1 MERKATPIKPPR
13 IVHLGSLWSLT
24 GYGGKKGEWSVAKK
38 VRRIKRAG
46 FDGFMGRT
54 PPVTPKLVE
63 KAGIQFVGI
72 ADMAWVKDIRPRLQ
86 LLKDAHV
93 RCVNVQMLDHD
104 TPTFKAVALARRV
117 MATADAMGMDV
128 SIEVHRDTC
137 TETPEKAYA
146 LAEGF
151 EKAEKRPLKMTW
163 DFSHPA
169 IVKNLGAPFWD
180 RLAERPD
187 LIQHANQFHFRPFNG
202 HHAQIPALGWNGK
215 LTPEF
220 GDWLEFAERVLACW
234 LEAAEPGREVFVCPE
249 QGAPGYDLSVFP
261 DRWKDVRA
269 IRKEVDRVWQRQLK
283 KWKKTAR
290 PAEPEVDATPA

>member
-1 MERKATPIKPPR
+1 MKRKQTSIKPPR
-13 IVHLGSLWSLT
+13 IVYLGSLWTLT
-24 GYGGKKGEWSVAKK
+24 GYGSKKGEWSVAKK
-38 VRRIKRAG
+38 VRQIKKAG
-46 FDGFMGRT
+46 FDGFLGRVPPIT
-54 PPVTPKLVE
+54 PELV
-63 KAGIQFVGI
+63 KKTGMTFAGTVDL
-72 ADMAWVKDIRPRLQ
+72 ARVKDIRPRLRA
-86 LLKDAHV
+86 LKDARV

-104 TPTFKAVALARRV
+104 TPTSKAVALARRV
-117 MATADAMGMDV
+117 METAEAMEMDV

-151 EKAEKRPLKMTW
+151 EKAERRPLKMTW

-169 IVKNLGAPFWD
+169 VVKSLGAPFWD

-202 HHAQIPALGWNGK
+202 HHAHIPALGWDGK

-220 GDWLEFAERVLACW
+220 RDWLEFAEQVLACW
-234 LEAAEPGREVFVCPE
+234 LETAEPGREIFVCPE

-261 DRWKDVRA
+261 DRWKDVQV
-269 IRKEVDRVWQRQLK
+269 IRKEVDRIWKRQLR
-283 KWKKTAR
+283 KWKKAAG
-290 PAEPEVDATPA
+290 PA